1 MLSLIPWL
9 EKRLEF
15 AAIPCIAFSF
25 WTLLVMVQI
34 SLQEAVIKSLVL
46 GVTLVCCLLLLG
58 FVSVRFW
65 KAIGTPGVLILA
77 TMATYLVIGVAVLL
91 VTDAESLQGKDVL
104 RQVFFFLV
112 TLAAMLGGRSLLER
126 IGVEA
131 LLKWALVVLTASCA
145 VILAS
150 PLLRDLGVLP
160 EYRLARHT
168 GAFSDPNDASFV
180 ACMTVALAL
189 AFQSNGRQHLLG
201 SLALVLGY
209 SAAFTTFSHTAVII
223 LGVIL
228 TLFLLLNVRRLRQDL
243 FRSGLIVPG
252 LAGVLVYLVIN
263 LQLIGPFQQLAG
275 RSSPVAPIVN
285 ISEGVIAEADEA
297 KRVGDT
303 IGASLVHDH
312 DHREDDN
319 PMSRWQWQRANAQS
333 GDANTPDDATW
344 VDIDPDGDLTSEYTL
359 TADDQGKFF
368 RAYVDYEK
376 EGILYRGQTLAVG
389 PILPAPAALPAAL
402 PTALPA
408 ATPTATTE
416 AAEAASTLARE
427 LEQTRENIEVIRGE
441 TIERSDLLQRIG
453 LWKIGSAKA
462 LASPLVGHGLYQLHY
477 MEGAPLGY
485 HGRPAGVHNL
495 YLMLIGE
502 AGIIPLALYLLWLFF
517 LLRLRWRMPIS
528 LVRDSIFGWAVVMV
542 LFNVAFQH
550 MLAMGASNFLVGLSC
565 ALAAFLIQGR
575 VESGERNGSHFSFLT
590 SSLRQLV

>member
-9 EKRLEF
+9 GRRLEF

-25 WTLLVMVQI
+25 WALLVMVQI
-34 SLQEAVIKSLVL
+34 TLQEAVIKSLVL

-58 FVSVRFW
+58 FVSVHFW
-65 KAIGTPGVLILA
+65 KTIGTPGAFILA

-91 VTDAESLQGKDVL
+91 VTDADLLQGKDVL

-160 EYRLARHT
+160 GYKLARHPGT
-168 GAFSDPNDASFV
+168 FSDPNNASFV

-189 AFQSNGRQHLLG
+189 AFQSNGRQRILG
-201 SLALVLGY
+201 GLALVLGCGAGLL
-209 SAAFTTFSHTAVII
+209 SGSDTAIFV
-223 LGVIL
+223 LGLLLIA
-228 TLFLLLNVRRLRQDL
+228 FLLLNGRRLRQNL
-243 FRSGLIVPG
+243 WHTGLT
-252 LAGVLVYLVIN
+252 VLGAASILIYLTID
-263 LQLIGPFQQLAG
+263 LQLIALFQQ
-275 RSSPVAPIVN
+275 
-285 ISEGVIAEADEA
+285 
-297 KRVGDT
+297 
-303 IGASLVHDH
+303 
-312 DHREDDN
+312 
-319 PMSRWQWQRANAQS
+319 M
-333 GDANTPDDATW
+333 AT
-344 VDIDPDGDLTSEYTL
+344 
-359 TADDQGKFF
+359 
-368 RAYVDYEK
+368 
-376 EGILYRGQTLAVG
+376 
-389 PILPAPAALPAAL
+389 
-402 PTALPA
+402 PA
-408 ATPTATTE
+408 AT
-416 AAEAASTLARE
+416 AADANALVQQLEQARE
-427 LEQTRENIEVIRGE
+427 NEDANALVQQLEQARENEEVIRGE
-441 TIERSDLLQRIG
+441 PEIYVGGLLRRIG
-453 LWKIGSAKA
+453 LWKIGFAKA

-542 LFNVAFQH
+542 LFSVTFQH
-550 MLAMGASNFLVGLSC
+550 LLAMGASNFLVGLSC
-565 ALAAFLIQGR
+565 ALAAFLIRGR
-575 VESGERNGSHFSFLT
+575 SGTPLPKGGLP
-590 SSLRQLV
+590 